1 MNDRDPSGPGS
12 GASGDRISRLSAAIL
27 RISQSLEL
35 ATVLEE
41 AVERARA
48 LTSARSG
55 AVATVDER
63 GRLGSFFTSGASM
76 EERRKILEWPDAPQ
90 LYEHIRDLRGPLRVA
105 DLPGYLDSLGLSPTP
120 WTSKSLQGTP
130 MHHRGEYLG
139 HFFLGD
145 KDDGEGFTSEDEEIL
160 VLFASQAATAIANAR
175 THRDVERAR
184 ADLQALVETSPV
196 GVVVFDSGTGRAVSL
211 NLEARRIVEEIRTPG
226 LPAEHL
232 LEVMTCRSA
241 DGREFPLAELPLA
254 RQLEG
259 ATPIRAEEIEL
270 SVPDGRSVRTLVNAT
285 PIRSQDGEVVSV
297 VVTMQDLAPL
307 EELERQR
314 AEFLGMV
321 SHELR
326 APLTSIKGSAATVLG
341 AAPAPSQAEML
352 QFFRIIDGQADHM
365 RGLIA
370 NLLDAGSIEAG
381 TLTVAPEPSNVAALV
396 DRARNTFLSGGGRHA
411 VLIDLPLDLPRAMAD
426 RERIVQ
432 VLNNLF
438 SNAARHAPP
447 SSPIRVEGTSEGG
460 YIALSV
466 SDEGRG
472 IPPDRLPHLFRKRAG
487 LAGGTGLG
495 LAISKGLV
503 EAHGGRIRA
512 ESGGTGQGARF
523 TFTIPA
529 AGEAA
534 PEAAPHGTR
543 PHPPGERKEKTRI
556 LVVDDDPQTL
566 RYVRDVLSDAGYAP
580 LVTGDPDGLA
590 GVIRAERPSL
600 VLLDLMLPGT
610 DGIELM
616 KRVPQLADL
625 LYEEHLAG
633 ITAVQEMD
641 DPMPA
646 ATLESVRKNGALLK
660 GPLGTLSGTGFR
672 SINVAFRK
680 EFDLYANV
688 RPARTIVPGSRYED
702 IDLVLIREN
711 TEGLY
716 VGVEHFIGLQDDPMA
731 AAESVMIVTRFGSE
745 RICRYA
751 FEHARAH
758 GRHFKV
764 TLAHKANILKYTQGL
779 FLEVGQEIAKGVSR
793 HPVRGSHYRCDRDAP
808 GTGSVPFRCTRDG
821 EHVRG
826 HPLRSDSGVGGRAR
840 LRTGVEYRL

>member
-1 MNDRDPSGPGS
+1 
-12 GASGDRISRLSAAIL
+12 
-27 RISQSLEL
+27 
-35 ATVLEE
+35 
-41 AVERARA
+41 
-48 LTSARSG
+48 
-55 AVATVDER
+55 
-63 GRLGSFFTSGASM
+63 
-76 EERRKILEWPDAPQ
+76 
-90 LYEHIRDLRGPLRVA
+90 
-105 DLPGYLDSLGLSPTP
+105 
-120 WTSKSLQGTP
+120 

-145 KDDGEGFTSEDEEIL
+145 KEDGEGFTSEDEEIL

-184 ADLQALVETSPV
+184 ADLQALIETSPV
-196 GVVVFDSGTGRAVSL
+196 GVVVFDAGTGRAVSI
-211 NLEARRIVEEIRTPG
+211 NREARRIVEELRTPG
-226 LPAEHL
+226 RPTEHL
-232 LEVMTCRSA
+232 LEVMTCRHA
-241 DGREFPLAELPLA
+241 DGREFSLEELPLA

-259 ATPIRAEEIEL
+259 ATAMRAEEIEL
-270 SVPDGRSVRTLVNAT
+270 SVPDGRSVRTLVNVT

-326 APLTSIKGSAATVLG
+326 APLTSIKGSTATVLG
-341 AAPAPSQAEML
+341 AAPAPTRAEMF

-438 SNAARHAPP
+438 SNAARHAPA

-472 IPPDRLPHLFRKRAG
+472 IPPDRLPHLFRKRTG

-512 ESGGTGQGARF
+512 ESGGTDQGARF

-556 LVVDDDPQTL
+556 LVVDDDPHTL

-625 LYEEHLAG
+625 PVIFISGYGRDETIAR
-633 ITAVQEMD
+633 A
-641 DPMPA
+641 
-646 ATLESVRKNGALLK
+646 LESGAADYIVKPFSPTELVARVQAALRSRSRAEPEAFVL
-660 GPLGTLSGTGFR
+660 GELAVDYGRRRVSVAGSEVPLTAT
-672 SINVAFRK
+672 
-680 EFDLYANV
+680 EFDLL
-688 RPARTIVPGSRYED
+688 RTLSVNAGR
-702 IDLVLIREN
+702 VMT
-711 TEGLY
+711 TEALLRQ
-716 VGVEHFIGLQDDPMA
+716 VW
-731 AAESVMIVTRFGSE
+731 
-745 RICRYA
+745 
-751 FEHARAH
+751 
-758 GRHFKV
+758 GR
-764 TLAHKANILKYTQGL
+764 
-779 FLEVGQEIAKGVSR
+779 
-793 HPVRGSHYRCDRDAP
+793 RGSDDTDRVRTVVKKLRAKLGDNAASP
-808 GTGSVPFRCTRDG
+808 TYIFT
-821 EHVRG
+821 EH
-826 HPLRSDSGVGGRAR
+826 GVG
-840 LRTGVEYRL
+840 YRIATPGEA

>member
-1 MNDRDPSGPGS
+1 MNDRDRTGPESGS
-12 GASGDRISRLSAAIL
+12 SGDRISRLSAAIL
-27 RISQSLEL
+27 RISRSLDV
-35 ATVLEE
+35 ATVLRE
-41 AVERARA
+41 AVEGACA
-48 LTSARSG
+48 LTGTRSG

-63 GRLGSFFTSGASM
+63 GRLGSFVTFGASM
-76 EERRKILEWPDAPQ
+76 EERRKILEWPDAPRI
-90 LYEHIRDLRGPLRVA
+90 YEHLRELPGPVRVA

-120 WTSKSLQGTP
+120 WASGSLHGTP

-145 KDDGEGFTSEDEEIL
+145 KEDGEGFTDEDEEIL

-175 THRDVERAR
+175 TYRDVERAR
-184 ADLQALVETSPV
+184 ADLEALVETSPV
-196 GVVVFDSGTGRAVSL
+196 GVAVFDAGTGHPVSF
-211 NLEARRIVEEIRTPG
+211 NREARRIVEGLRTPG
-226 LPAEHL
+226 RPPEQL
-232 LEVMTCRSA
+232 LEVITCRYA
-241 DGREFPLAELPLA
+241 DGREVSLEELPLA
-254 RQLEG
+254 RQLG
-259 ATPIRAEEIEL
+259 NATTMRAEEVEL
-270 SVPDGRSVRTLVNAT
+270 SVPDGRSVRMLINVT
-285 PIRSQDGEVVSV
+285 PIRSEDEGVVSV

-326 APLTSIKGSAATVLG
+326 APLTSIKGSTATVLG
-341 AAPAPSQAEML
+341 AVPLPPQAEML

-396 DRARNTFLSGGGRHA
+396 DRARSTFLSGGGRHV
-411 VLIDLPLDLPRAMAD
+411 VLIDLPPDLPRAMAD

-472 IPPDRLPHLFRKRAG
+472 IAPDRLPHLFRKRTG

-529 AGEAA
+529 AGESA

-543 PHPPGERKEKTRI
+543 PHPPGERREKTRV

-566 RYVRDVLSDAGYAP
+566 RYVRNVLSDAGYAP
-580 LVTGDPDGLA
+580 LVTGDSDGLS
-590 GVIRAERPSL
+590 GLIRAEKPGL

-625 LYEEHLAG
+625 PVIFISGYGRDETIAR
-633 ITAVQEMD
+633 A
-641 DPMPA
+641 
-646 ATLESVRKNGALLK
+646 LESGAADYIVKPFSPTELVARVQAALRSRSRAEPETFEL
-660 GPLGTLSGTGFR
+660 GELAVDYGQRRVTVAGRDVPLTAT
-672 SINVAFRK
+672 
-680 EFDLYANV
+680 EFDLLRVLSVNTGRVVTNEVLLRQVWGRRGSDDTDRV
-688 RPARTIVPGSRYED
+688 RTVVKKLRHKLGD
-702 IDLVLIREN
+702 
-711 TEGLY
+711 
-716 VGVEHFIGLQDDPMA
+716 A
-731 AAESVMIVTRFGSE
+731 AANPTYIFN
-745 RICRYA
+745 
-751 FEHARAH
+751 EH
-758 GRHFKV
+758 
-764 TLAHKANILKYTQGL
+764 
-779 FLEVGQEIAKGVSR
+779 
-793 HPVRGSHYRCDRDAP
+793 
-808 GTGSVPFRCTRDG
+808 
-821 EHVRG
+821 
-826 HPLRSDSGVGGRAR
+826 GVG
-840 LRTGVEYRL
+840 YRFATPGGA